1 VCECVKNITYSLRG
15 CVSVKVSVRVSR
27 EYVRANA
34 FCVVLFKTWLISTP
48 THSSHTHTR
57 THRSSSSSSRRDND
71 RGKSSSSSSKS
82 SSNARLEAQRQS
94 GAKRAAAKYVCERVC
109 MC

>member
-71 RGKSSSSSSKS
+71 RGKSSSSS
-82 SSNARLEAQRQS
+82 